1 MGKWAKFIGA
11 GLGLAFIGP
20 LGGVLGYVIGKRID
34 QESAP
39 GYIGDG
45 DRDYV
50 DSNRSNLLFTNIL
63 GFMAAIVKADG
74 IVKKSEISMVMASL
88 QRMYS
93 LDSADMSMA
102 RVAFDEMLT
111 RQLNIRE
118 LSVSYN
124 KYANKAMK
132 LTLIAALFQVSY
144 ADGTFGAAE
153 ERMVNSIAGYLGLS
167 GYEVRSIKA
176 GFGYNERT
184 SSTYTSSDELNK
196 AYDILGISKEDSE
209 DDIKKAYRKLV
220 KQYHPDQFQGIDE
233 VATKLASEKMTS
245 INQAYNTIKTAKA
258 V

>member
-34 QESAP
+34 EESTS
-39 GYIGDG
+39 GYIGNG
-45 DRDYV
+45 GQEYV

-88 QRMYS
+88 QRMYD

-102 RVAFDEMLT
+102 RMAFDEMLN
-111 RQLNIRE
+111 RELNIRE
-118 LSVSYN
+118 LSISFN
-124 KYANKAMK
+124 KYASKAMK

-144 ADGTFGAAE
+144 ADGDFGAAE
-153 ERMVNSIAGYLGLS
+153 ERMVNSIAGYLNLS

-184 SSTYTSSDELNK
+184 SSTYTSSDDLRK
-196 AYDILGISKEDSE
+196 AYDILGVSETDSE
-209 DDIKKAYRKLV
+209 DEMKKAYRKLV

-245 INQAYNTIKTAKA
+245 INQAYNAIKTARTL
-258 V
+258 